1 VKSPHRK
8 KRQDSRAQIAVV
20 YPSMLHAPCMRSCPG
35 ARFKRIQPVL
45 AYAAAHLGEDVSL
58 TVLAERSGLST
69 FHLQRIFAAT
79 IGESPKQ
86 ITLRP
91 RLERAAA
98 MLLTS
103 DRTVLDI
110 ALDCGFQSHE
120 VFSRAF
126 RRRFAMSPKIYRA
139 RGFVTA
145 TGVADAQNHAA
156 LISQVGP
163 CIGLYHIR
171 EDERSEA
178 NDMAQTIARKELQP
192 QPILMVR
199 RRIKPS
205 EVAQTLA
212 EVLGRVFAYAQQRG
226 IPLAG
231 QPFTRYLEWGPGLW
245 TVEAGMPIAAL
256 PDELIAN
263 AEVKAGT
270 LPGGPV
276 ATTTHVGDY
285 GTLSQSHAAV
295 QHWIEDQGL
304 TPSGAPWEV
313 YTTDP
318 ADYPDPK
325 DWRTDIFW
333 PLVG

>member
-1 VKSPHRK
+1 MCHRPY
-8 KRQDSRAQIAVV
+8 R
-20 YPSMLHAPCMRSCPG
+20 RSCRRAP
-35 ARFKRIQPVL
+35 FNKVQPVL
-45 AYAAAHLGEDVSL
+45 AHAAAHLDEDVSL

-86 ITLRP
+86 ITLRL

-98 MLLTS
+98 ILLIS

-126 RRRFAMSPKIYRA
+126 RRRFGMTPKKYRA
-139 RGFVTA
+139 RGFVRG
-145 TGVADAQNHAA
+145 TGVAEAQNHRA

-163 CIGLYHIR
+163 CVGLYHIR
-171 EDERSEA
+171 EDGGSEA
-178 NDMAQTIARKELQP
+178 DDMAHAITRKEILP

-212 EVLGRVFAYAQQRG
+212 AVLGRVFAYAQQHG

-231 QPFTRYLEWGPGLW
+231 QPLTRYLEWGPGLW
-245 TVEAGMPIAAL
+245 TVEAGMPIAAS
-256 PDELIAN
+256 PDELIADT
-263 AEVKAGT
+263 EIKAGT

-276 ATTTHVGDY
+276 ATTTHIGDY
-285 GTLSQSHAAV
+285 GTLSQTHAAV
-295 QHWIEDQGL
+295 QQWIEAQGL

-333 PLVG
+333 PLG